1 MDTSKIAS
9 WGSLEDRPEREQM
22 RALLIGRDFMAE
34 YRAAEG
40 GKKESR
46 HGWWFKWISEETAA
60 ELLWMWSSD
69 RAFKTEHTQAYAQ
82 VAGDLILRGAAKGEF
97 FTDWWFKTDISEA
110 YGWLFEPDCLRH
122 DGWEQYDRRDSKGSV
137 AKSWRRPKD

>member
-82 VAGDLILRGAAKGEF
+82 VAGDLILRGAGQGGVLHGLVVQ
-97 FTDWWFKTDISEA
+97 DRHQR
-110 YGWLFEPDCLRH
+110 GLRLVVRA
-122 DGWEQYDRRDSKGSV
+122 GLS
-137 AKSWRRPKD
+137 AA